1 MSFKEFLQAPFVVN
15 ESAKAKAKITRDA
28 AKWFLDFL
36 RNVIVVSFLFV
47 VALVFVIVTALL
59 VSFVGLVSAGLQLSI
74 REIAGIQSR

>member
-36 RNVIVVSFLFV
+36 RNVIVVP
-47 VALVFVIVTALL
+47 AIPNRGT
-59 VSFVGLVSAGLQLSI
+59 
-74 REIAGIQSR
+74 